1 MKKYLRLT
9 QLEVPK
15 VNLQIALK
23 LLKYLKARGHRVSRK
38 QQLVDSA
45 LSIIGW
51 TMSTLIEQ
59 KESIHKVLIE
69 RLGDAGKL
77 IADSYLRTNKQN
89 QGLH

>member
-1 MKKYLRLT
+1 M
-9 QLEVPK
+9 
-15 VNLQIALK
+15 
-23 LLKYLKARGHRVSRK
+23 SRR

-51 TMSTLIEQ
+51 TMSTLIEE

-77 IADSYLRTNKQN
+77 IADLYLRTNKQN

>member
-1 MKKYLRLT
+1 MTR
-9 QLEVPK
+9 
-15 VNLQIALK
+15 
-23 LLKYLKARGHRVSRK
+23 R

-51 TMSTLIEQ
+51 TMSTLIEE
-59 KESIHKVLIE
+59 KESIHKVLIK